1 MQQGLQVDRWLK
13 DLTAY
18 RRLALDTNLLI
29 YALNGVMPY
38 QELARH
44 LFALMERGLVMAIA
58 STVVEAEVLVKPLRD
73 RDMLALDRVVLFF
86 RESPNLLIRDFD
98 RSVARRAAQIRATS
112 HLRLPDAMIV
122 ATALEERCDAI
133 VGNDA
138 AMAQQVRE
146 LPYLY
151 MENYVW

>member
-29 YALNGVMPY
+29 YALNGMMPY

-98 RSVARRAAQIRATS
+98 RSVSRRAAQIRATS